1 MTECITNRIVFQSS
15 GRRNITADFSGG
27 IITSDAGALLLKQ
40 TDDIIRLLDRFA
52 DCFTD
57 HRDPDRVEHSVR
69 DLVAQRV
76 YGIALGYED
85 LNDHDDLSLD
95 PLLAAVCGKAD
106 PTGAGRKRERDRSR
120 PLATRSTLN
129 RLELTPES
137 ASAASRYKKVVYH
150 NEMVESLL
158 LDLFLEAYDK
168 PPDEIVIDLDAT
180 DDPLHGKQEGRFF
193 HGYYNEYCYL
203 PLYAFCGNH
212 LLVAQLRPSN
222 IDASLGSVYL
232 LEQIVGRIR
241 IVWPE
246 TAVIIRG
253 DSGFCR
259 EKIMSWCEGEAGVD
273 YIFGLAKNSRLTKM
287 IEEELDGARLLYEE
301 SGKRERIFKEL
312 RYKTLKSW
320 NRQRRVV
327 AKAEH
332 LPKGANPRF
341 VVTSL
346 SPERFEARALYEDLY
361 CARGEMENRI
371 KEQQLCMFADRT
383 SSNTIRANQLRLFF
397 SSMAYVLTSALRRL
411 GLGGTPMARA
421 RCDTIR
427 LKLMKIGAF
436 IKVSARRI
444 WVRITSAFPYKHIFV
459 AACKNLQ
466 FRPLRC

>member
-1 MTECITNRIVFQSS
+1 MTECIKERIVFQAS

-27 IITSDAGALLLKQ
+27 TITSNAGALLLKQ
-40 TDDIIRLLDRFA
+40 TDKRIRLLDRFA

-57 HRDPDRVEHSVR
+57 HRASNRVEHSVR

-129 RLELTPES
+129 RLELTPAS
-137 ASAASRYKKVVYH
+137 ASAAERYKKVVYH
-150 NEMVESLL
+150 NEKVEALL
-158 LDLFLEAYDK
+158 LDLFIEAYDK
-168 PPDEIVIDLDAT
+168 PPDEIIIDLDAT

-193 HGYYNEYCYL
+193 HGYYDEYCYL

-212 LLVAQLRPSN
+212 LLVARLRPSN

-253 DSGFCR
+253 DGGFCR

-273 YIFGLAKNSRLTKM
+273 YIFGLPKNSRLTKM
-287 IEEELDGARLLYEE
+287 IEEELDGVRLLYEE

>member
-1 MTECITNRIVFQSS
+1 MTECITNRIVFQAS

-106 PTGAGRKRERDRSR
+106 PTGASRKRERDRSR

-137 ASAASRYKKVVYH
+137 ASPASRYKKVVYH
-150 NEMVESLL
+150 NERVEVLL
-158 LDLFLEAYDK
+158 LDIFLEAHDK

-193 HGYYNEYCYL
+193 HGYYNQYCYL

-212 LLVAQLRPSN
+212 LLAAWLRPSN
-222 IDASLGSVYL
+222 IDASLGSVDL
-232 LEQIVGRIR
+232 LDQIVGRIR

-246 TAVIIRG
+246 TAIIIRG

-273 YIFGLAKNSRLTKM
+273 YIFGLAKNSRLVAM

-320 NRQRRVV
+320 SRERRVV

-332 LPKGANPRF
+332 LPKGSNPRF

-346 SPERFEARALYEDLY
+346 SPERFEARALYEELY

-444 WVRITSAFPYKHIFV
+444 LVRITSAFPYKHIFV